1 MVQLVIVLRWGSA
14 CLCLVQLSKVRV
26 NWLAG
31 KTTLSS
37 DLRKA
42 SCLSGQ
48 QTVRKAF
55 GPQITAQGWPGLSE
69 VEKKKSPSRSSL
81 ACWMSQG
88 GSALPWGWHFPEVG
102 WRHLSEMGTG
112 ARGDSALQR
121 GAGGTAPLCRPKT
134 ALGAHW
140 LCYSLGRRGSKSLYN
155 THESFSQTENFK

>member
-1 MVQLVIVLRWGSA
+1 MVQLVLVLRWRSA
-14 CLCLVQLSKVRV
+14 CLCLLQLSKVGV

-69 VEKKKSPSRSSL
+69 VEKKKPKPQLSGLLDVTGGFSFTVGLAFPRGGLEAPFRSWDR
-81 ACWMSQG
+81 C
-88 GSALPWGWHFPEVG
+88 PWGQRPA
-102 WRHLSEMGTG
+102 
-112 ARGDSALQR
+112 ARGRGHSPALQTKSSTGCTLAR
-121 GAGGTAPLCRPKT
+121 RLW
-134 ALGAHW
+134 ALLFPGKEG
-140 LCYSLGRRGSKSLYN
+140 L
-155 THESFSQTENFK
+155 